1 MRFKKVM
8 SGLLAGALV
17 ATSVFGGNV
26 TTAKAETTPEA
37 AKYSFDFNA
46 ENLDSTGSSQAT
58 LSVVGAGNAASTS
71 APVYEA
77 GRSGGAEDKSVKL
90 DSYALSMPANIGD
103 DYTVNVWLKPN
114 VTTIANNNA
123 IFLLGSASPEEWVAF
138 AGSGQEGKARVWGN
152 YGGYHELTGD
162 ITMVKDQWTMLTF
175 AQAGSVLEIYQDG
188 VLKKTDESAAKILN
202 GDAKRILLGTTYWT
216 PDNTFNGWLDDVQI
230 FDKKLTM
237 EQIQSLDPN
246 LNTMFEDNLKK
257 GVTAASILGKNES
270 EGAVKYDLALPA
282 DFSGLKLSWKSDK
295 ADVISDDG
303 KVRCAQTEQKVT
315 MTGTAASGALT
326 AEVKFELT
334 VQPLSSLDSA
344 ELQAQ
349 LATAKAA
356 QSSADFKYYTA
367 QSQQNLTKL
376 ISRAENAA
384 NQGEMDE
391 VAKVLKAAIAKLA
404 YAEEYLDPFAKIDGS
419 KFANLTVTPKG
430 SSTALAEA
438 IPTAIRQY
446 VTVEYIS
453 GNPGVA
459 AVDKNTGNVT
469 GVKVGNALIT
479 AKVKAVYDGFEMEYQ
494 ALVTVN
500 LDMSGVAASA
510 GKTSLAKGEKTS
522 ITVNCPAAVQAAG
535 PSITYR
541 ATGAVSVKNGQVTA
555 DKAGKGTVAVKVK
568 AGGKTITK
576 KVVFNVGEITGESKV
591 KVKKSITLQ
600 VTGISGKVSWSLD
613 KKGKKLATI
622 SKKGKLTA
630 KKKTG
635 KVTVTA
641 KVGNVTMKKTIKITK
656 K

>member
-1 MRFKKVM
+1 MRFKNVM
-8 SGLLAGALV
+8 SGLLAGALI

-26 TTAKAETTPEA
+26 TMAKAEAAAEA

-46 ENLDSTGSSQAT
+46 GNLDSTGSSQAT
-58 LSVVGAGNAASTS
+58 LSVVGAGNEASTA
-71 APVYEA
+71 APVYET

-90 DSYALSMPANIGD
+90 GSYALSMPANLGD
-103 DYTVNVWLKPN
+103 SYTVNVWMKPN
-114 VTTIANNNA
+114 VKTVATNNA
-123 IFLLGSASPEEWVAF
+123 IFLLGSASPEEWIAF

-152 YGGYHELTGD
+152 YGTYHELTGD

-175 AQAGSVLEIYQDG
+175 VQDGSVLEIYQDG
-188 VLKKTDESAAKILN
+188 ILKKTEDNVAKILN
-202 GDAKRILLGTTYWT
+202 GEAKRILLGTTYWT
-216 PDNTFNGWLDDVQI
+216 PDKTFDGWLDDVQV
-230 FDKKLTM
+230 FDKKLTT
-237 EQIQSLDPN
+237 EQIQALDPSIST
-246 LNTMFEDNLKK
+246 LFEDNLKR

-270 EGAVKYDLALPA
+270 EGAVKYDLTLPA
-282 DFSGLKLSWKSDK
+282 DFNGLALSWKSDK

-303 KVRCAQTEQKVT
+303 KVRCAQAEQKVT
-315 MTGTAASGALT
+315 MTATAASGTLS

-344 ELQAQ
+344 ELQDQ

-367 QSQQNLTKL
+367 QSQQNLMKL

-391 VAKVLKAAIAKLA
+391 VAKALKSAIAKLT
-404 YAEEYLDPFAKIDGS
+404 YAEEYLDPFSKIDGS
-419 KFANLTVTPKG
+419 KFVNLAVTPKG
-430 SSTALAEA
+430 SSTALVEV
-438 IPTAIRQY
+438 IPAGIRQY
-446 VTVEYIS
+446 VTVEYVS
-453 GNPGVA
+453 SNPGIV

-494 ALVTVN
+494 SLVTVN
-500 LDMSGVAASA
+500 LDMNGVAASA

-535 PSITYR
+535 ATITYR

-568 AGGKTITK
+568 AGGKTVTR
-576 KVVFNVGEITGESKV
+576 KVVFHVGEITGESKV

-600 VTGISGKVSWSLD
+600 VTGVSGKVTWSLD

-630 KKKTG
+630 KKAG